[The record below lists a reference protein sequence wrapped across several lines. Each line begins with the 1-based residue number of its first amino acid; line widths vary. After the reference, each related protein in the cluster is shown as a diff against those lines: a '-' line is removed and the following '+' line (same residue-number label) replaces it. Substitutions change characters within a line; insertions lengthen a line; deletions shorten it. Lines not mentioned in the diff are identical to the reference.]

1 MIVKN
6 CGGVKSSHQQTY
18 VPTSVRTAFPFRPL
32 PRTSSLRPEGKAH
45 SSVRQRAQLNAFRL
59 KVVSYSPYSGVM
71 TSTHGSN
78 PCVFQT
84 ITNLCDP
91 SFFLYCQIQQMY
103 CKTSEIIS
111 PLSSKNNADHIS
123 FATYARLT
131 LTMKYR
137 GVDDEWGRRISSLQS
152 PCPKPINL
160 LPSIL
165 QWLNPLKA
173 LVLDCPTLFQGNNG
187 EVRVKWILAF
197 IHHTDAAPWLE
208 VEWKTTNPS
217 SWRPP
222 FISTTR
228 LLLSRLNRVESKI
241 AFRLW
246 APKGKSKGQPIFSQ
260 RRANF
265 NFKLSIFPRSA
276 PNSNM

>member
-1 MIVKN
+1 MINRAFPTPSNSKRINSLTHELMIVKN

-123 FATYARLT
+123 FATYSRIT

-137 GVDDEWGRRISSLQS
+137 GVDDERGKQISSLQS
-152 PCPKPINL
+152 PCLKPINV

-165 QWLNPLKA
+165 Q
-173 LVLDCPTLFQGNNG
+173 
-187 EVRVKWILAF
+187 
-197 IHHTDAAPWLE
+197 
-208 VEWKTTNPS
+208 
-217 SWRPP
+217 
-222 FISTTR
+222 
-228 LLLSRLNRVESKI
+228 
-241 AFRLW
+241 
-246 APKGKSKGQPIFSQ
+246 
-260 RRANF
+260 
-265 NFKLSIFPRSA
+265 
-276 PNSNM
+276 

>member
-137 GVDDEWGRRISSLQS
+137 GVDDERGKQISSLQS
-152 PCPKPINL
+152 PCLKPINV

-165 QWLNPLKA
+165 Q
-173 LVLDCPTLFQGNNG
+173 
-187 EVRVKWILAF
+187 
-197 IHHTDAAPWLE
+197 
-208 VEWKTTNPS
+208 
-217 SWRPP
+217 
-222 FISTTR
+222 
-228 LLLSRLNRVESKI
+228 
-241 AFRLW
+241 
-246 APKGKSKGQPIFSQ
+246 
-260 RRANF
+260 
-265 NFKLSIFPRSA
+265 
-276 PNSNM
+276 